1 MNSKLSKMSKY
12 TTPNKTKR
20 IEKISKIT
28 IHHSASIQDAE
39 SIARYFSRGDAQASA
54 NYIIGKDGEIVCLV
68 PEEYRAWTSSS
79 RWNDQK
85 AITIEVSN
93 SSLKPNWEIS
103 DKAMKSLIAL
113 CIDICKRY
121 NIKPLYNGTKTG
133 TFTFHCMFT
142 ATECPGAY
150 IKNHINDIIDKVTKG
165 ISDGTVLKDS
175 DTKEMKVKVTADSL
189 NIRASA
195 SSKAKITGK
204 ITDKGI
210 YTIVAVSGN
219 WGKLKSGAG
228 WISLKYT
235 KEV

>member
-1 MNSKLSKMSKY
+1 MISKLAKASKY

-20 IEKISKIT
+20 IEPISKIT
-28 IHHSASIQDAE
+28 IHHSASIQSAE
-39 SIARYFSRGDAQASA
+39 AIARYFSNASSQASA
-54 NYIIGKDGEIVCLV
+54 NYIIGKDGEIICLV

-103 DKAMKSLIAL
+103 KASEESLVKL
-113 CIDICKRY
+113 CAELCSRH
-121 NIKPLYNGTKTG
+121 NIKPAYNGTKTG
-133 TFTFHCMFT
+133 TFTFHCMFK

-150 IKNHINDIIDKVTKG
+150 IKSNISNIIDKILVAMS
-165 ISDGTVLKDS
+165 SDNAPSET
-175 DTKEMKVKVTADSL
+175 KVKVTADSL
-189 NIRASA
+189 NIRESA

-204 ITDKGI
+204 ITDNGV

-219 WGKLKSGAG
+219 WGKLKSGKG
-228 WISLKYT
+228 WINLKYT